1 MTIVSVLLSILLAG
15 HVAAG
20 FVGLVSFWVPL
31 FARKGGRLHVLSG
44 RVYTYCAYV
53 VTGTAITVSSGRIAA
68 HIGNGVSLTET
79 PGAYAF
85 SLFLGYLGVAT
96 FATVHHAIRVV
107 ETRRAPEELRTPFHE
122 VVAWAPGV
130 CSAGI
135 VVLAMAFWSG
145 MSPLLLAL
153 SPIGFILSW
162 TMLRVVYDPAGRH
175 MRWFYSHL
183 GSMIGGGIAFHT
195 RSSSSAPS
203 ASTPTRWR
211 GPLGLVPWVAPTLLG
226 LPAILLWTR
235 YCQRRFAPVASA
247 S

>member
-1 MTIVSVLLSILLAG
+1 MTIVSVLSSILLAG
-15 HVAAG
+15 HVATG

-53 VTGTAITVSSGRIAA
+53 VTGTAITVSIGRIVG
-68 HIGNGVSLTET
+68 HIGNGVSLAET

-122 VVAWAPGV
+122 AVAWAPGV

-135 VVLAMAFWSG
+135 AVLALAFWSG

-195 RSSSSAPS
+195 AFIVFGAQRIYPYEMEG
-203 ASTPTRWR
+203 T
-211 GPLGLVPWVAPTLLG
+211 LGLVPWVAPTLLG
-226 LPAILLWTR
+226 LPAIFVWTR
-235 YCQRRFAPVASA
+235 YYQRRFAPAASA